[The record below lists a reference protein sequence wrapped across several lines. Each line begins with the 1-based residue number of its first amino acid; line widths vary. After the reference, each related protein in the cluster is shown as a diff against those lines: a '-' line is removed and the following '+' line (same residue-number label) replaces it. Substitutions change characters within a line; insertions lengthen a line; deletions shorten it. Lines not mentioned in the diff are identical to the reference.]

1 MVAVL
6 VFSDTVKIT
15 SSVASRKI
23 IGKFHS
29 LQHRFTCYSF
39 HSLKEYFMNNINW
52 HAIATFEAVA
62 RLGTFTMAADE
73 MKVLQP
79 SVSRRIAKLE
89 NELGVHLMRRT
100 RPRVTLTH
108 AGETLLKASQCTT
121 RQMSETLA
129 AIKQRPRQSPLV
141 INTTIGFASSFLLPR
156 LNAFNSLYPDVNIE
170 LISRDVN
177 DAYEM
182 ENVDLITVFGTAD
195 KVPGVSSQLIC
206 QEKMIAVAS
215 PAYMQ
220 QHQQSF
226 GEPDSHRLLHLVSG
240 NYGDD
245 WNIYFEG
252 TDYQVPAPST
262 NQNFTSYMV
271 YLHAALNGQ
280 GTVLGPQFMLQQYLD
295 SGELVKVDA
304 RFVNTQ
310 RGYHVSLTRRG
321 ARHQPA
327 VDFANWLAG
336 LFT

>member
-1 MVAVL
+1 
-6 VFSDTVKIT
+6 
-15 SSVASRKI
+15 
-23 IGKFHS
+23 
-29 LQHRFTCYSF
+29 
-39 HSLKEYFMNNINW
+39 MNSIDW
-52 HAIATFEAVA
+52 QAISTFEAVA

-73 MKVLQP
+73 LKVLQP

-89 NELGVHLMRRT
+89 NELGVHLVRRT

-108 AGETLLKASQCTT
+108 AGETLLKASQCTIN
-121 RQMSETLA
+121 QMTETLA
-129 AIKQRPRQSPLV
+129 AIKQRPKQSPLV
-141 INTTIGFASSFLLPR
+141 INTTIGLASSFLLPR

-177 DAYEM
+177 DAYEI

-215 PAYMQ
+215 PAYML

-226 GEPDSHRLLHLVSG
+226 GEPDCHRLLHLVSG

-280 GTVLGPQFMLQQYLD
+280 GIVLGPQFMLEQYLD
-295 SGELVKVDA
+295 SGDLVKADP

-310 RGYHVSLTRRG
+310 RGYYACLTRRG

-327 VDFANWLAG
+327 VNFANWLVG